1 LSSYKTYDEFQVEN
15 FPFPTPPNKESL
27 VEAVRCLK
35 TLEALY
41 SDGKL
46 TPMGKAM
53 AQYPLSPRHSRLLL
67 TVIKNLK
74 SQQKGFARSNFIL
87 AYAAAAAS
95 ALSFTNPFL
104 KQLDECDTNGES
116 EENINPEANGPW
128 ERKRQK
134 KLKAVVR
141 EAQEKIS

>member
-1 LSSYKTYDEFQVEN
+1 
-15 FPFPTPPNKESL
+15 
-27 VEAVRCLK
+27 
-35 TLEALY
+35 
-41 SDGKL
+41 
-46 TPMGKAM
+46 M
-53 AQYPLSPRHSRLLL
+53 AQYPMSPRHSRRLL

-74 SQQKGFARSNFIL
+74 SQQQGFATNFIL
-87 AYAAAAAS
+87 GYAAAAAS